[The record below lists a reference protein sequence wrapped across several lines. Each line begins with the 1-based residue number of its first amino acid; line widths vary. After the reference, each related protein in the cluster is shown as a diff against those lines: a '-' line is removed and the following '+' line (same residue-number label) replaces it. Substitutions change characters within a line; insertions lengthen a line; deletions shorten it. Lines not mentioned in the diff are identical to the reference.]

1 MKRVL
6 IVFVIFI
13 STLQISV
20 YADNSEEIKEQQQN
34 FGIDKFIQDSKKY
47 SGEFFEDIDINEVL
61 NQAIQGKVD
70 NSNIYTRILS
80 LLGDEV
86 KTSIVSLVSIL
97 AIILIHSVLRTISE
111 NLNNSS
117 VSKIIYYVQYILI
130 ITIIMTNVSEVV
142 EIVKDA
148 TTNLVGF
155 MNTLVPL
162 LTSLMMFTGSIT
174 TSSVLEPIILLM
186 INFLGNMIQAVII
199 PIVLVATSLCV
210 ISKLSD
216 KIKIDKLGNFLK
228 NNIVGFLGILLTIFI
243 GVISLEG
250 TLSSSVDGITA
261 KTTKAIVSSAIPV
274 VGKILGDS
282 VDTVL
287 GCGVILK
294 NAVGLVGV
302 IIVLGICLMPIIK
315 LLVIMLS
322 YKVLAAVSQPIADDK
337 IVGLLDQI
345 GDIFKIFFAV
355 LCSISVMIIVGTSLV
370 IKMSNSGMM
379 YR

>member
-97 AIILIHSVLRTISE
+97 AIILIHSGLRTISE
-111 NLNNSS
+111 NLNNSG

-148 TTNLVGF
+148 TTNLIGF

-228 NNIVGFLGILLTIFI
+228 SNIVGFLGILLTIFI

-322 YKVLAAVSQPIADDK
+322 YKILAAVSQPIADDK